1 MNEGKFEA
9 KAARS
14 QRDIAVAAGTFA
26 QFSGS
31 ASWDTHT
38 LSTDADPTC
47 NDLALQSATNVAPNS
62 PMPVPLPGAPTS
74 KGGLLFYRN
83 SGRVFP
89 TRDLVTERRIFG
101 RLRARPDTRSRILRK

>member
-62 PMPVPLPGAPTS
+62 PMPV
-74 KGGLLFYRN
+74 RC
-83 SGRVFP
+83 RVRRPPREAFSFIG
-89 TRDLVTERRIFG
+89 TRV
-101 RLRARPDTRSRILRK
+101 